1 MSMKTIT
8 LKQVGWYFE
17 GEAVIN
23 MWGGGQGSVCMTPW
37 QTTGEFSEKEMVY
50 GINDGQFG
58 CESIDSAIVQAYR
71 LYETGYKEFEQ
82 NYEYDIDELN
92 RVQNHLKKGI

>member
-17 GEAVIN
+17 GEVVMD
-23 MWGGGQGSVCMTPW
+23 MWGGGQRSVCMKPW
-37 QTTGEFSEKEMVY
+37 RTTGEFSEEEMMC

-71 LYETGYKEFEQ
+71 LYEGGYKEFEQ
-82 NYEYDIDELN
+82 DYEYDIDELN
-92 RVQNHLKKGI
+92 RFQKKLKKGV